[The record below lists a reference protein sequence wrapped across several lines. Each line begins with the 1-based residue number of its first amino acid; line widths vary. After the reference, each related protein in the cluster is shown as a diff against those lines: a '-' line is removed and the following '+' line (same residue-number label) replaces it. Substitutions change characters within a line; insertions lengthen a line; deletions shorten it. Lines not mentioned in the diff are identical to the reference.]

1 MLKQTSFVFLVLNLS
16 MLQSIMTGA
25 LCFNCSL
32 NDLTGLDRL
41 ARLDDTGLKQS
52 RPRTNWAGSRRP
64 RTNWAGSRLPRRVVA
79 AQALPVSCYDSA
91 TNSNS

>member
-1 MLKQTSFVFLVLNLS
+1 

-25 LCFNCSL
+25 LCFNCNL

-52 RPRTNWAGSRRP
+52 HART
-64 RTNWAGSRLPRRVVA
+64 T
-79 AQALPVSCYDSA
+79 
-91 TNSNS
+91 

>member
-1 MLKQTSFVFLVLNLS
+1 MLKQTSLVFLVLNLS

-41 ARLDDTGLKQS
+41 ARLGDTGLKQS
-52 RPRTNWAGSRRP
+52 RPRTH
-64 RTNWAGSRLPRRVVA
+64 
-79 AQALPVSCYDSA
+79 
-91 TNSNS
+91 